1 VLELGRFLVSEALG
15 PRSDDTLS
23 RWLLHAI
30 AERIKLAEEDV
41 NPSQRNDREN
51 EAAELIVRLWK
62 HRAVAP
68 IGIDPLARYERLFK
82 SLSIL
87 LPESNPWQARETTPT
102 QRVAADLYRCL
113 TSLSVGL
120 LLLNVIDS
128 GERSVEE
135 RDLLDKFLPTD
146 EKAVLA
152 LFEHFNDL
160 YTANSKDVPAEQ
172 AGRRL
177 SKSSTAMLA
186 TVRAWLSRTIQ
197 AIEAVSAV
205 LDALQ
210 VASVKSKGERRE
222 TQEANGT
229 PSRRKQAAKMLSRP
243 IPKKR
248 AHSRRGRKNRKAKP

>member
-1 VLELGRFLVSEALG
+1 MELGRFLVSEALG
-15 PRSDDTLS
+15 PRSNDTLS
-23 RWLLHAI
+23 RWFLHAI
-30 AERIKLAEEDV
+30 AERITLAEEEA
-41 NPSQRNDREN
+41 NPSQKKDREN
-51 EAAELIVRLWK
+51 EAAELILRLWK

-87 LPESNPWQARETTPT
+87 LPESNPWQARETTPP

-128 GERSVEE
+128 GERSAEE

-152 LFEHFNDL
+152 LFEQFNDL
-160 YTANSKDVPAEQ
+160 YTANSKDVPVEQ
-172 AGRRL
+172 AGRHL
-177 SKSSTAMLA
+177 SKSSTTMLA
-186 TVRAWLSRTIQ
+186 TVRAWLSRTKK

-205 LDALQ
+205 LDTLQ
-210 VASVKSKGERRE
+210 VASVKSKGEGRE
-222 TQEANGT
+222 GQKANGT
-229 PSRRKQAAKMLSRP
+229 PSPRKQAAKILSRP

-248 AHSRRGRKNRKAKP
+248 AHSIRRKENRKSKP